1 MKKQELIDIWKKDY
15 KLDSKTINTV
25 LRFVF
30 NLDSKDLFLQEDFDN
45 IYNWQIYFIFEKLS
59 KWFPLEYIIQKA
71 DFYWREYY
79 INENCL
85 IPRIDTEILVK
96 NIIDYLKKSKND
108 YFLLDIWT
116 WSWVIVI
123 SILHEFISKIK
134 WAYAIDISK
143 KALEVAI
150 RNAYENSLEEKINF
164 LELDFRKFDFS
175 LFYEKNLIIVANL
188 PYIKNNDFV
197 NMWWEVYNY
206 EPSISLYWWEKT
218 WFELY
223 EELINILIEKK
234 DIFKKLIL
242 FIEIWFDQFDTSKK
256 FFEEKWLKFEIFKD
270 TNNINRVI
278 KVKIKY

>member
-256 FFEEKWLKFEIFKD
+256 FFEEKWLKFEFFKD
-270 TNNINRVI
+270 TNNIGRVI
-278 KVKIKY
+278 KIVL